1 MSEQELDNLR
11 EWLIWHVFRNEDYMF
26 LPYYASG
33 GRSYRE
39 DEDRKDRISNLLAM
53 VASLYNLLHKEVKG
67 EKYEYF
73 FHWANKVGS
82 WVEDNVF
89 DDILSGGKEL
99 NFND

>member
-1 MSEQELDNLR
+1 MNEHQLDNLR

-26 LPYYASG
+26 LPYHG
-33 GRSYRE
+33 N
-39 DEDRKDRISNLLAM
+39 DEDSDRITNLLAM

-73 FHWANKVGS
+73 FHWANKVGA

-89 DDILSGGKEL
+89 DDILTGG
-99 NFND
+99 NDLTFYE